1 MFYQAMFV
9 LCYIMSEQSI
19 EFLLVTIELLSK
31 TILHYITPGSKNHSI
46 VVLNWM
52 CHVDWSGI
60 YGSS

>member
-19 EFLLVTIELLSK
+19 EFLLVTSELLSK
-31 TILHYITPGSKNHSI
+31 TILHYITPGIKNHYS
-46 VVLNWM
+46 VVLKWM